1 MKISIFAF
9 FTFIFFYFSQ
19 LMAIDWNQYRGLQSD
34 NKTDEIITSAK
45 WLEKKQ
51 SILWK
56 TDTPLG
62 FSSFSTEGS
71 KAFTLIA
78 EEDEDGLIRE
88 VCIALDTKSGKRLW
102 STWLCR
108 MDYKSGGGNSG
119 APNNSGGDGPRS
131 TPSVFNGK
139 VWVYDSDMNLYC
151 INANNGKI
159 LWNVQVLK
167 EHSGRNIKWKN
178 SSAPLIEDNLV
189 IVYGGGPNESLL
201 AFYRDSGKIAWKT
214 GDETATHATPISTT
228 IHGIRQVIFFC
239 TSGLVSVDPKN
250 GNELWRQAFPF
261 KVSTAASPVVAGD
274 LVYCSAG
281 YGVGAGL
288 YKISNK
294 NGKLTSSEIWRKK
307 NDMFN
312 HWSTPIY
319 YKGHLY
325 GMFSFKKYGNG
336 PLQCIELS
344 TGEIKW
350 SKDGYGPGN
359 VILSGD
365 KLIALAD
372 NGELAVVLAT
382 PKKYDELARKKVLEG
397 KCWST
402 PILSNGL
409 VLARS
414 TQEAVCIDVSV
425 PGKY

>member
-1 MKISIFAF
+1 MKTYLLSSLTLILLG
-9 FTFIFFYFSQ
+9 TTQ
-19 LMAIDWNQYRGLQSD
+19 LIAIDWNQYHGRRSD
-34 NKTDEIITSAK
+34 NKTDELITSTNWLKKSAAQK
-45 WLEKKQ
+45 WKVK
-51 SILWK
+51 
-56 TDTPLG
+56 TPLG
-62 FSSFSTEGS
+62 FSSFSCEGT
-71 KAFTLIA
+71 KAFTLVA
-78 EEDEDGLIRE
+78 QEDEDGLMRE
-88 VCIALDTKSGKRLW
+88 VCIALDTRSGNRLW
-102 STWLCR
+102 ETWLCR

-151 INANNGKI
+151 IDAKDGNI
-159 LWNVQVLK
+159 LWDVSVLK
-167 EHSGRNIKWKN
+167 EHAGRNIKWKN
-178 SSAPLIEDNLV
+178 SSAPLIEGNQV
-189 IVYGGGPNESLL
+189 IVYGGGPGQSLL
-201 AFYRDSGKIAWKT
+201 AFNRENGELTWKKA
-214 GDETATHATPISTT
+214 DETATHATPIATT
-228 IHGIRQVIFFC
+228 IHGVRQVIFFC
-239 TSGLVSVDPKN
+239 TSGLVSVEPET
-250 GNELWRQAFPF
+250 GVELWRQSFPF

-288 YKISNK
+288 YRISK
-294 NGKLTSSEIWRKK
+294 NGSRFSSTEVWRKK

-319 YKGHLY
+319 HEGHLY

-336 PLQCIELS
+336 PLQCIELE
-344 TGEIKW
+344 TGKTKW

-365 KLIALAD
+365 KLIALSD
-372 NGELAVVLAT
+372 NGELSVVNAT
-382 PKKYDELARKKVLEG
+382 PSKYMELARRKVLSG

-414 TQEAVCIDVSV
+414 TEEAVCIDARVR
-425 PGKY
+425 

>member
-1 MKISIFAF
+1 
-9 FTFIFFYFSQ
+9 
-19 LMAIDWNQYRGLQSD
+19 
-34 NKTDEIITSAK
+34 
-45 WLEKKQ
+45 
-51 SILWK
+51 
-56 TDTPLG
+56 
-62 FSSFSTEGS
+62 
-71 KAFTLIA
+71 
-78 EEDEDGLIRE
+78 
-88 VCIALDTKSGKRLW
+88 
-102 STWLCR
+102 

-372 NGELAVVLAT
+372 NGELAVVQAT
-382 PKKYDELARKKVLEG
+382 PKKYDELSRKKVLQG